1 MYSIASMPKP
11 VDEKLKEILSSCET
25 ATIGHFRES
34 GFIDPNIRSVLSKTR
49 IVGTAITLSLPP
61 TDGTLL
67 NHAMR
72 LVRPG
77 DVLIIDRQGDKRHA
91 CWGGVL
97 THVAKELGLAGVVI
111 DGMATDAESIRKL
124 SFPVWSRGVSALT
137 TKLSGQ
143 GGSMNVPIS
152 VGDVVVQPGDAIL
165 ADESGV
171 LVLSCDEIE
180 TVAVHAIELQE
191 EEEEVLSRLSQG
203 ECLPDISGATS
214 LIERVNRQT

>member
-1 MYSIASMPKP
+1 MPRP
-11 VDEKLKEILSSCET
+11 VDEKLTNLLFSCET

-34 GFIDPNIRSVLSKTR
+34 GFIDPNIRSVLSKTH

-97 THVAKELGLAGVVI
+97 THVAKGLGLAGVVI
-111 DGMATDAESIRKL
+111 DGMATDAESIREH

-137 TKLSGQ
+137 TKLAGQ

-152 VGDVVVQPGDAIL
+152 VGGVVVQPGDAIL

-180 TVAVHAIELQE
+180 TIAVHAIELQE
-191 EEEEVLSRLSQG
+191 EEEKVLSRISQG